1 MVKHHDVIGR
11 YVTIEVD
18 DREYKVF
25 YLQNGKGI
33 PLVCQHTAGCHNHQ
47 WRGLLE
53 DNEIIRFLEIGTSV
67 YCVDVIGD
75 SWAVDEKKDLKI
87 VQDLILREKNK

>member
-25 YLQNGKGI
+25 YLQNG
-33 PLVCQHTAGCHNHQ
+33 
-47 WRGLLE
+47 
-53 DNEIIRFLEIGTSV
+53 
-67 YCVDVIGD
+67 
-75 SWAVDEKKDLKI
+75 
-87 VQDLILREKNK
+87 